1 MGCFGTNGLAP
12 PDLKD
17 PAQRAAYHRELRG
30 VALRLRRTGIGV
42 SLAGAL
48 LVLLHRKGVAV
59 PLWLGVGVL
68 GVGVLVTIA
77 AISTRAAY
85 HRLRMRA

>member
-1 MGCFGTNGLAP
+1 MAP

-17 PAQRAAYHRELRG
+17 PAQRAAYRQELRG
-30 VALRLRRTGIGV
+30 VALGLRRTGIAL

-48 LVLLHRKGVAV
+48 LVPAQRKGVEAV

-68 GVGVLVTIA
+68 GIGVLIVIA

-85 HRLRMRA
+85 HRLRMRN

>member
-1 MGCFGTNGLAP
+1 MVP

-17 PAQRAAYHRELRG
+17 PVQRAAYHRELRG

-48 LVLLHRKGVAV
+48 LVLLHRKGMEAL

-68 GVGVLVTIA
+68 GIGVLVTIA

-85 HRLRMRA
+85 HRLRMRG

>member
-1 MGCFGTNGLAP
+1 MAP

-17 PAQRAAYHRELRG
+17 PAQCAAYRQELHG
-30 VALRLRRTGIGV
+30 VALRLRRTGIGL

-48 LVLLHRKGVAV
+48 LVLAQRKGIDAA

-68 GVGVLVTIA
+68 GIGVLIVIA
-77 AISTRAAY
+77 AISTRTAY
-85 HRLRMRA
+85 HRLRMRE

>member
-1 MGCFGTNGLAP
+1 MAP

-17 PAQRAAYHRELRG
+17 PAQRMAYRQELHG
-30 VALRLRRTGIGV
+30 VALRLRRTGIGL

-48 LVLLHRKGVAV
+48 LVLAQRKGIAV

-68 GVGVLVTIA
+68 GIGVLIVIA
-77 AISTRAAY
+77 ALSTRAAY
-85 HRLRMRA
+85 HRLRMRN

>member
-1 MGCFGTNGLAP
+1 MNGVAP

-30 VALRLRRTGIGV
+30 VALRLRRTGIGI

-48 LVLLHRKGVAV
+48 LVLLHRKGVTL

-85 HRLRMRA
+85 HRLRMRG

>member
-1 MGCFGTNGLAP
+1 VAP

-17 PAQRAAYHRELRG
+17 PVQRAAYHRELRG

-48 LVLLHRKGVAV
+48 LVLLHRKGMEAL

-68 GVGVLVTIA
+68 GIGVLVTIA

-85 HRLRMRA
+85 HRLRMRG

>member
-1 MGCFGTNGLAP
+1 VVP

-17 PAQRAAYHRELRG
+17 PVQRAAYHRELRG

-48 LVLLHRKGVAV
+48 LVLLHRKGMEAL

-68 GVGVLVTIA
+68 GIGVLVTIA

-85 HRLRMRA
+85 HRLRMRG

>member
-1 MGCFGTNGLAP
+1 MAP

-17 PAQRAAYHRELRG
+17 PAQRAAYKQELRG
-30 VALRLRRTGIGV
+30 VAVGLRRAGIGI

-48 LVLLHRKGVAV
+48 LVLLHRRGMEAV

-68 GVGVLVTIA
+68 GIGVLVTIA
-77 AISTRAAY
+77 AISTRTAY
-85 HRLRMRA
+85 HRLRMRG